1 MEVARN
7 WQQNSSSSLSDFRFL
22 AAATYSIQVLDE
34 ESITKEP
41 YLTRK
46 VEELPVH
53 TLPSREAMQKQCS
66 IVSKVW
72 VMNKRTQITLRLQ
85 SRSQGPQGLEYSES
99 TLPINKKQDLWSNG
113 YKSACQFRGHWFNPW
128 SGKIPPVSG
137 QPSPCTTT
145 IEPTA

>member
-46 VEELPVH
+46 VEELPA
-53 TLPSREAMQKQCS
+53 PSAVKAWSANHWTAREF
-66 IVSKVW
+66 
-72 VMNKRTQITLRLQ
+72 
-85 SRSQGPQGLEYSES
+85 PQ
-99 TLPINKKQDLWSNG
+99 
-113 YKSACQFRGHWFNPW
+113 
-128 SGKIPPVSG
+128 PVF
-137 QPSPCTTT
+137 
-145 IEPTA
+145 